1 MYYFCIGNSADG
13 DKVIHGKTHNIRGI
27 EPLYIVRKLC
37 LWFKMYSGNCF
48 FTFEAKN
55 GHTKSG
61 INTIIHCQPLII
73 ICQSS
78 ITNCHLLIINC
89 QPLIIN
95 CQLSIIHCQASTF
108 SLSIK
113 IKTFL
118 KKTKL
123 FLNLP

>member
-61 INTIIHCQPLII
+61 INK
-73 ICQSS
+73 
-78 ITNCHLLIINC
+78 
-89 QPLIIN
+89 
-95 CQLSIIHCQASTF
+95 LSIINYPLPIFPILIHTNPRYIYSKSYKEAICQPTTEMPATF
-108 SLSIK
+108 QK
-113 IKTFL
+113 PKNG
-118 KKTKL
+118 KTKL
-123 FLNLP
+123 VLKKYTK